1 MEKRNKNRKDSKKN
15 LPRRLAALII
25 VVSAFAFWSLA
36 CAIGA
41 LQKFDYRIYDLL
53 LGFTHNPQTRPE
65 VLLVE
70 ADNKS
75 TGSET
80 FENMKS
86 WPWPRDVFASALI
99 RMKEFGASTAVFDI
113 EYLSPSSLVVN
124 EDAVIEA
131 AANFDGS
138 RPDFESFIK
147 DNDDYFARAIQF
159 FGNTWLTINTD
170 FLDFT
175 YTDDEIDYAKTRF
188 LYNVEDKDDLIL
200 KNHRQS
206 KIDAEKTSFID
217 NFAFKRVDFE
227 KLDPNKTGQTD
238 LKQDDWKR
246 IKITP
251 EDWKYPAVLNYY
263 KIGFSPARHQFL
275 SHAAGAG
282 FTNVIIDMDGT
293 RRRIELLNKK
303 DGVYS
308 GQLAFAPALKILN
321 PEKITRNKY
330 SLDLENCR
338 GIGGKNID
346 IPLDSDGKLII
357 NWLHSFFADSF
368 RHASMIYLAQLDFTE
383 KNIVRI
389 LNDLEPFVASLDV
402 AEIPGV
408 EYPPLEA
415 AGEISKLVS
424 DYKEINAFK
433 EFLLSKCNGY
443 DIDGN
448 AIDGGLE
455 YSEYVQFFQARKN
468 FFEDV
473 TKLCGGRAKEE
484 IAEKLLAL
492 KDFIDP
498 EEFNEIEA
506 QLSVRFEDLDHDNKL
521 YNSTFN
527 EEKAKYANSFCI
539 LGHTAS
545 STTDLGTIPFERAY
559 MNVGT
564 HANVYNTIMNQ
575 DFIYPFS
582 WIWGV
587 IIALI
592 FSIVMI
598 VIPAEKRAAVQNLS
612 GVTLVLVSLVV
623 PVLLIVLFSVYI
635 PALAAILIAFTSYLG
650 MTIYRFANSEK
661 DKKFLQTTFGAYVAP
676 AVVDQIVKNPEL
688 ASLGGK
694 SDMLTALFSDV
705 KSFSAF
711 TEVINNEEGEDKG
724 AERLVAVL
732 NDYLGVLSDAIMDN
746 HGTIDKYVGDEIV
759 SFFGAPVHDD
769 NNAFDACV
777 AGIRMLQAEH
787 RFNEENKKR
796 LPINPATG
804 EPFFLHSRV
813 GLNTGNM
820 VVGNMGTEKKLNY
833 TIMGNNV
840 NLASRLEGT
849 NKAYGSWI
857 MCSESTWNAANKGEN
872 EGKIVARK
880 LDCVRVINVKKP
892 VGIYSIIGLRNE
904 LSDKRIQA
912 TEKFNEGMEWYL
924 KGIDT
929 PEAPKNPDDLKRAYM
944 LYKEADELYPMDESS
959 KVFMERCA
967 DFIKNG
973 IPKIWDGVYTMKS
986 K

>member
-15 LPRRLAALII
+15 LPRKLVALII
-25 VVSAFAFWSLA
+25 VVAAFAFWSLV

-41 LQKFDYRIYDLL
+41 LEKFDYRIYDLL
-53 LGFTHNPQTRPE
+53 LGFTKNPETRKE
-65 VLLVE
+65 ILLVE
-70 ADNKS
+70 ADNAS
-75 TGSET
+75 TSNES
-80 FENMKS
+80 FDEMKT
-86 WPWPRDVFASALI
+86 WPWPRDIFANALL
-99 RMKEFGASTAVFDI
+99 RMKEFGAATAVFDI
-113 EYLSPSSLVVN
+113 EYLSPSSLAVN
-124 EDAVIEA
+124 EDAIIEA
-131 AANFDGS
+131 NANFDGTK
-138 RPDFESFIK
+138 PDFSKFIK
-147 DNDDYFARAIQF
+147 DNDDYFSRAIQF

-170 FLDFT
+170 DLDFD
-175 YTDDEIDYAKTRF
+175 YTEDEIDYVKKRF
-188 LYNVEDKDDLIL
+188 LYQVEDKDDLIL
-200 KNHRQS
+200 KDYRQGKLDS
-206 KIDAEKTSFID
+206 IKTSFID
-217 NFAFKRVDFE
+217 NFREPKA
-227 KLDPNKTGQTD
+227 
-238 LKQDDWKR
+238 DWDNAEFRK
-246 IKITP
+246 
-251 EDWKYPAVLNYY
+251 KYL
-263 KIGFSPARHQFL
+263 IGFSPVMNLFA
-275 SHAAGAG
+275 SHAVGAG

-308 GQLAFAPALKILN
+308 GQLAFAPVLKTLN
-321 PEKITRNKY
+321 PEKIIRKKG
-330 SLDLENCR
+330 SLDLQNCR
-338 GIGGKNID
+338 GVAGKNIN
-346 IPLDSDGKLII
+346 IPLDSKGKMII
-357 NWLHSFFADSF
+357 NWLHSLYIDSF
-368 RHASMIYLAQLDFTE
+368 RHESMLVLAQLDHLE
-383 KNIVRI
+383 KNIVI
-389 LNDLEPFVASLDV
+389 ELKNLDVFLASLDAV
-402 AEIPGV
+402 LNDEQLKGINLQ
-408 EYPPLEA
+408 PLESSA
-415 AGEISKLVS
+415 LVRQLVT
-424 DYKEINAFK
+424 DYNDITEFK
-433 EFLLSKCNGY
+433 DYLLSKCEGY
-443 DIDGN
+443 DIEGN
-448 AIDGGLE
+448 AIGGGIE
-455 YSEYVQFFQARKN
+455 YSDYIQYFQARKD
-468 FFEDV
+468 FFAAV
-473 TKLCGGRAKEE
+473 TRFVGQAGQQKIPAFDE
-484 IAEKLLAL
+484 ISERVSVLAGYKSDIYAEQQS
-492 KDFIDP
+492 I
-498 EEFNEIEA
+498 
-506 QLSVRFEDLDHDNKL
+506 FEDLANLLDTLQSENAL
-521 YNSTFN
+521 YNSIFEDKKN
-527 EEKAKYANSFCI
+527 VYANSFCI

-545 STTDLGTIPFERAY
+545 STTDLGTTPFDRAY

-575 DFIYPFS
+575 SFIYPLS

-587 IIALI
+587 IIALVLSVI
-592 FSIVMI
+592 MI
-598 VIPAEKRAAVQNLS
+598 VIPANKRAAIQNTS
-612 GVTLVLVSLVV
+612 GVSLFVISLIV
-623 PVLLIVLFSVYI
+623 PVVLIVVFSVYI

-711 TEVINNEEGEDKG
+711 TEVINNEVGEEKG

-759 SFFGAPVHDD
+759 SFFGAPVHDE

-777 AGIRMLQAEH
+777 AGIRMLQAEK
-787 RFNEENKKR
+787 RFNEENKNR

-857 MCSESTWNAANKGEN
+857 MCSESTWDAANKGEN
-872 EGKIVARK
+872 EGKIIARK

-892 VGIYSIIGLRNE
+892 VGIYSIIGLRSE
-904 LSDKRIQA
+904 LSEKRIKA
-912 TEKFNEGMEWYL
+912 TELFNEGMQWYL
-924 KGIDT
+924 KGIET
-929 PEAPKNPDDLKRAYM
+929 PEAPKDPEDLKKAYK